1 MMSDTEQIAH
11 YILVE
16 SGNDEYR
23 YPHNEVVKVQGPIT
37 IIRCPNRYLAWYQL
51 HRYMSGLCSA
61 SHEIYD
67 SLEAAERDVEVHST
81 YFLR

>member
-1 MMSDTEQIAH
+1 MYNEDQEH
-11 YILVE
+11 YILVQ

-37 IIRCPNRYLAWYQL
+37 IIRCPSRYLAKYQL
-51 HRYMSGLCSA
+51 GRYMSGLCSA
-61 SHEIYD
+61 SHEVYT
-67 SLEAAERDVEVHST
+67 SLEAAERYVELHST